1 MTASSTKLW
10 TGGRGVPKAAMTLID
25 RVLDDVG
32 YEDAIEVEFVDAI
45 PYERQDRMAVTH
57 GVLGDTDYGCKRCTV
72 KIRVITGMSPMGIEQ
87 TVLHEL
93 AHVLYRD
100 WQPHSRGF
108 FEVAFS
114 LYGTYGH
121 PEWLQIAVSHDASNF
136 ADAMYIARQYSI
148 GDMVPPEIVE
158 YHAHKKKIERL
169 RSKCWSALYCMAP
182 TKKLRFLN
190 KFRDQSSVRF
200 TTADMMKHGGA
211 DAIHAVL
218 RRYEDDE
225 FIIVI
230 AMQLKI
236 DPKYIPTKIAVCD
249 CDDCQEYREEEYG

>member
-32 YEDAIEVEFVDAI
+32 YEDAIEVEFLDAI
-45 PYERQDRMAVTH
+45 PFDSQDRMAATH
-57 GVLGDTDYGCKRCTV
+57 GVLGDTDYGCKRCTA
-72 KIRVITGMSPMGIEQ
+72 KIRVKTGQSPMGIEQ

-100 WQPHSRGF
+100 WNSHSRGF

-114 LYGTYGH
+114 LYGTYGR
-121 PEWLQIAVSHDASNF
+121 PEWLQNAVSHDASNF
-136 ADAMYIARQYSI
+136 ADAMYIARQYGI

-169 RSKCWSALYCMAP
+169 RSKCWYAIYRKTPVSR
-182 TKKLRFLN
+182 LRFLN
-190 KFRDQSSVRF
+190 RFRDPSTDRF
-200 TTADMMKHGGA
+200 TTADMNLHGGA
-211 DAIHAVL
+211 NAIHAVL
-218 RRYEDDE
+218 RRYHDDE
-225 FIIVI
+225 FIICM

-236 DPKYIPTKIAVCD
+236 DPKYIPTKIAVDCN
-249 CDDCQEYREEEYG
+249 CDDCQEERYG